1 MGIRPYISLTF
12 AVTTEEDLDF
22 SEPVSN
28 SGCFVVSGDGG
39 RKNTLGAGGAGG
51 GVGKNALGAAG
62 AGGGGAGR
70 FGVVA
75 GEKY

>member
-1 MGIRPYISLTF
+1 
-12 AVTTEEDLDF
+12 VTTEEDLEF

-28 SGCFVVSGDGG
+28 SGCFGVSGDGG
-39 RKNTLGAGGAGG
+39 RKNTLGVGGAAGG
-51 GVGKNALGAAG
+51 GLGKNALGAAG
-62 AGGGGAGR
+62 AGGGGAGQ